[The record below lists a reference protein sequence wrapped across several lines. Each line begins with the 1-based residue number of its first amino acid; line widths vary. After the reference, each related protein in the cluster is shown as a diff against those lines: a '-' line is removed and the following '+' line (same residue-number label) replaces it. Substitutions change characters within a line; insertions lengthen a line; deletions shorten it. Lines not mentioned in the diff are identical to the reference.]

1 MAPEQFEAYRDVGV
15 SIARQ
20 HLAELFADGRP
31 SHDALFRNAHFA
43 DPPPPRQDAPR
54 PSA

>member
-1 MAPEQFEAYRDVGV
+1 MLAET
-15 SIARQ
+15 